1 MNHKAIDKFNE
12 LEKGILEIIR
22 AADIFTIELVQL
34 WRGTDFAK
42 NLIKDLLTREKISSF
57 VIFRDSYSQ
66 EEIEYLKR
74 EPRLRSIACQIVL
87 ASYTAL
93 EVYLVNK
100 FKEYL
105 SFRMKNCPQGTQ
117 GIKNA
122 ILKTIRFRDLK
133 EIKKNYRDFIGI
145 HIDKFEPGH
154 FPVDYKSNFK
164 ANTWWESLLQISKA
178 RNEIA
183 HRGISETTQLILLPD
198 AWECFDLCRCWVNL
212 FNINFDQYIYKNE
225 LTDYVKRCL

>member
-34 WRGTDFAK
+34 RRGTDFAK
-42 NLIKDLLTREKISSF
+42 NLIKDLLTRGKISSF

-66 EEIEYLKR
+66 KEIEDLKR

-105 SFRMKNCPQGTQ
+105 SFRMKNCPQG
-117 GIKNA
+117 IKEA
-122 ILKTIRFRDLK
+122 ILKMIRFRDLK
-133 EIKKNYRDFIGI
+133 EIKKNYTDFIGI

-164 ANTWWESLLQISKA
+164 ANTWWEGLLQIAKA

-198 AWECFDLCRCWVNL
+198 SWECFDLCRRWVNL
-212 FNINFDQYIYKNE
+212 FNGNFDRYIYKNE

>member
-1 MNHKAIDKFNE
+1 MNYKAIDKFNE

-34 WRGTDFAK
+34 RRGTDFAK
-42 NLIKDLLTREKISSF
+42 NLIKDLLTKGKISSF

-66 EEIEYLKR
+66 KEIEDLKR

-105 SFRMKNCPQGTQ
+105 SFRMKNCPQG
-117 GIKNA
+117 IKEA
-122 ILKTIRFRDLK
+122 ILKMIRFRDLK
-133 EIKKNYRDFIGI
+133 EIKKNYTDFNW
-145 HIDKFEPGH
+145 HSH
-154 FPVDYKSNFK
+154 
-164 ANTWWESLLQISKA
+164 
-178 RNEIA
+178 
-183 HRGISETTQLILLPD
+183 
-198 AWECFDLCRCWVNL
+198 
-212 FNINFDQYIYKNE
+212 
-225 LTDYVKRCL
+225 

>member
-1 MNHKAIDKFNE
+1 MNYKAIDKFNE

-34 WRGTDFAK
+34 RRGTDFAK
-42 NLIKDLLTREKISSF
+42 NLIKDLLTKGKISSF

-66 EEIEYLKR
+66 KEIEDLKR

-105 SFRMKNCPQGTQ
+105 SFRMKNCPQG
-117 GIKNA
+117 IKEA
-122 ILKTIRFRDLK
+122 ILKMIRFRDLK
-133 EIKKNYRDFIGI
+133 EIKKNYTDFIGI

-164 ANTWWESLLQISKA
+164 ENTWWESLLQISKA

-198 AWECFDLCRCWVNL
+198 AWECFDLCRRWVNL
-212 FNINFDQYIYKNE
+212 FNINFDRYIYKNE